1 MSYSPNLSSPFTG
14 GMNKSKTTCST
25 SGMCSMCTR
34 DCPGTCEIALS
45 AVLGAQTVYP
55 ITTGDNQIASEKN
68 YPVDYSHFNMNGRVF
83 GAQGIAED
91 MEQATVFNMNLSTT
105 YGTRNQ
111 IEMDLP
117 LILPAL
123 IKLNWKDYFAGAAMA
138 GVSCVI
144 GEHARNNDSELVI
157 KKGQVVD
164 FPFLASIRKSYEP
177 YYRGKGQMILQCN
190 PDDDLLGVPQI
201 ALQKYGFDAI
211 EIKFGQSAKGVQPVI
226 KIKDMETALKK
237 KALGNLVHPDPE
249 DPAVQKAY
257 ENGVCPNFYTYGR
270 LPMWTEETI
279 SKHIELLRTM
289 GAKNIY
295 FKMAGYDSVD
305 LERVLRMASVNGVDM
320 VTFDGAGGGSGYS
333 PSKMMNEWSYPTIM
347 LENQVVRLA
356 KKLQRENLPLPA
368 ITITGGFA
376 SEDQVFKALAF
387 GDGLVKS
394 VGLCRASMAA
404 AMTGE
409 RIGNEIK
416 NGTVRPLFQKYGSTV
431 EEIFGD
437 LPDLCAIYGTEA
449 RSYPTGA
456 IGVFSYLRKIGFGV
470 AHFAAL
476 NRKFNLSLLDRSDL
490 IPLTGDAHELLK

>member
-14 GMNKSKTTCST
+14 GKNKSETTCST

-68 YPVDYSHFNMNGRVF
+68 YPVDYSHFNINGRVF

-91 MEQATVFNMNLSTT
+91 MEQAAVFNMDLSAC
-105 YGTRNQ
+105 YGTKNPV
-111 IEMDLP
+111 EMDLP

-123 IKLNWKDYFAGAAMA
+123 IKLNWKDYFAGAALA

-144 GEHARNNDSELVI
+144 GEHARNNDPDLVI
-157 KKGQVVD
+157 KNGQVVD
-164 FPFLASIRKSYEP
+164 FPFLSSVRKSYEP

-190 PDDDLLGVPQI
+190 VDDDLMGVPQI

-226 KIKDMETALKK
+226 KVKDLETALKK

-257 ENGVCPNFYTYGR
+257 HDGVCPNFYTYGR
-270 LPMWTEETI
+270 LPMWTEEKI
-279 SKHIELLRTM
+279 AEHIEMLRSM

-295 FKMAGYDSVD
+295 FKMAGYDGAD
-305 LERVLRMASVNGVDM
+305 LERVLRMASANSVDM

-333 PSKMMNEWSYPTIM
+333 PSKMMNEWSYPTIA
-347 LENQVVRLA
+347 LENEVVHLA
-356 KKLQRENLPLPA
+356 KKLKSENLPLPA
-368 ITITGGFA
+368 ITMTGGFA

-416 NGTVRPLFQKYGSTV
+416 SGTVRPIFQKFGSTV
-431 EEIFGD
+431 DEIFGD

-449 RSYPTGA
+449 RNYPTGA
-456 IGVFSYLRKIGFGV
+456 IGVFSYLRKIGFGI
-470 AHFAAL
+470 AHFSVL
-476 NRKFNLSLLDRSDL
+476 NRKFNLSLLNRGDL
-490 IPLTGDAHELLK
+490 IPLTSDARNLLG

>member
-1 MSYSPNLSSPFTG
+1 
-14 GMNKSKTTCST
+14 
-25 SGMCSMCTR
+25 MCTR

-55 ITTGDNQIASEKN
+55 ITTGENQIASEKN
-68 YPVDYSHFNMNGRVF
+68 YPVDYSHFNINGRVF
-83 GAQGIAED
+83 GAQGMAED
-91 MEQATVFNMNLSTT
+91 MELATIFNMNLSAA
-105 YGTRNQ
+105 YGTRNR

-117 LILPAL
+117 LVLPAL
-123 IKLNWKDYFAGAAMA
+123 IKLNWRDYFAGAALA

-144 GEHARNNDSELVI
+144 GEQASDNDPNLVI
-157 KKGQVVD
+157 KNGRVVE
-164 FPFLASIRKSYEP
+164 FPFLSSIRKSYEP

-190 PDDDLLGVPQI
+190 PDDDLLGVPQL

-211 EIKFGQSAKGVQPVI
+211 EIKFGQSAKGIQPV
-226 KIKDMETALKK
+226 KKVKDLESALKK
-237 KALGNLVHPDPE
+237 KAHGHLVHPDPE

-257 ENGVCPNFYTYGR
+257 EDGVCPSFYTYGR

-279 SKHIELLRTM
+279 SKHIEMLRSM

-295 FKMAGYDSVD
+295 FKMAGYDDAD
-305 LERVLRMASVNGVDM
+305 LERVLRMASANGVDM

-333 PSKMMNEWSYPTIM
+333 PSKMMNEWSYPTIV
-347 LENQVVRLA
+347 LENQVVHLA
-356 KKLQRENLPLPA
+356 KKLKGENLPLPA
-368 ITITGGFA
+368 ITMTGGFA

-387 GDGLVKS
+387 GDGLVTS

-404 AMTGE
+404 AMAGE

-416 NGTVRPLFQKYGSTV
+416 SGTIRPVFEKYGSTV

-437 LPDLCAIYGTEA
+437 LPDLCAIYGSEA
-449 RSYPTGA
+449 RNYPTGA
-456 IGVFSYLRKIGFGV
+456 IGVFSYLRKIGFGI
-470 AHFAAL
+470 AHFSAL

-490 IPLTGDAHELLK
+490 IPLTFDAQNLLK

>member
-1 MSYSPNLSSPFTG
+1 MSYSPNLSSPYTG
-14 GMNKSKTTCST
+14 GKNKSETTCST

-45 AVLGAQTVYP
+45 AVLGSQTVYP
-55 ITTGDNQIASEKN
+55 ITTGENQIASEKE
-68 YPVDYSHFNMNGRVF
+68 YPVDYSHFNINGRVF

-91 MEQATVFNMNLSTT
+91 MEQATIFNVDLSTS
-105 YGTRNQ
+105 YGTRSR
-111 IEMDLP
+111 IDMDLP
-117 LILPAL
+117 LVLPAL

-144 GEHARNNDSELVI
+144 GEHARNSDPAHVI
-157 KKGQVVD
+157 KNGHVVD
-164 FPFLASIRKSYEP
+164 FPLLASIRKSYEP

-226 KIKDMETALKK
+226 KVRDFETALKK

-257 ENGVCPNFYTYGR
+257 EDGVCPSFYTYGR
-270 LPMWTEETI
+270 LPMWTEEKI
-279 SKHIELLRTM
+279 SKHIELLRSM
-289 GAKNIY
+289 GARNIY
-295 FKMAGYDSVD
+295 FKMAGYDPVD
-305 LERVLRMASVNGVDM
+305 LERVLRMASANGVDM

-347 LENQVVRLA
+347 LENLVVHLA
-356 KKLQRENLPLPA
+356 KKLQREGLPLPA

-387 GDGLVKS
+387 GDGMVTS

-416 NGTVRPLFQKYGSTV
+416 NGSVRPVFQKYGSTV

-437 LPDLCAIYGTEA
+437 LPDLCAIYGSEA
-449 RSYPTGA
+449 RNYPTGA
-456 IGVFSYLRKIGFGV
+456 IGVFSYLRKIGFGI
-470 AHFAAL
+470 AHFSAL

-490 IPLTGDAHELLK
+490 IPLTNDAHNLLK